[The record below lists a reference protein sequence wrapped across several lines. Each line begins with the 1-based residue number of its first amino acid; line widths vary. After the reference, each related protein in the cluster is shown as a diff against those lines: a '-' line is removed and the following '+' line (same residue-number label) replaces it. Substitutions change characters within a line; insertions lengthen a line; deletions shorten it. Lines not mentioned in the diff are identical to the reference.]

1 MLELHYPTP
10 TKTILKRQY
19 PGKPTLK
26 VAFGNIWQRRHF
38 RKLLEVARFSFRG
51 VTMAKFIGTNKLPSS
66 PQSSFGFFVLFSLK
80 PLDETTGE
88 VIVICGLGSCAL
100 KSVSVTLTG

>member
-1 MLELHYPTP
+1 MLELHYPTL

-38 RKLLEVARFSFRG
+38 RKLLEVARFSFRD
-51 VTMAKFIGTNKLPSS
+51 VTMAKIIGTNKLPSS
-66 PQSSFGFFVLFSLK
+66 PQSSFGQ
-80 PLDETTGE
+80 
-88 VIVICGLGSCAL
+88 
-100 KSVSVTLTG
+100 VSVFELF

>member
-26 VAFGNIWQRRHF
+26 AAFGNIWQRRHF
-38 RKLLEVARFSFRG
+38 RKLLEVARF
-51 VTMAKFIGTNKLPSS
+51 
-66 PQSSFGFFVLFSLK
+66 LFSWRHDGQDHRDK
-80 PLDETTGE
+80 RTPKFTTVKFRLVGTLSR
-88 VIVICGLGSCAL
+88 VIKVYQEMYQNSHVYPCIAMYTY
-100 KSVSVTLTG
+100 V

>member
-38 RKLLEVARFSFRG
+38 RKILEVARFSFRG
-51 VTMAKFIGTNKLPSS
+51 VTIAKIIGTNKLPSS
-66 PQSSFGFFVLFSLK
+66 PPPNLRSGSIFVSLRK
-80 PLDETTGE
+80 LHSGGQGET
-88 VIVICGLGSCAL
+88 
-100 KSVSVTLTG
+100 KR